1 VVTPKYKYLK
11 SYLTDRPYMQP
22 TYKDSWSV
30 TKKFRKMMAA
40 GEMNETQLLLFGPD
54 RSPEEFYALAND
66 PHEINNRANDP
77 AHADALK
84 HHREILKNWIKVTG
98 DKGQDP
104 ESDIGIICNLK
115 RWGDKCVNPEYD
127 KLRNQVTK

>member
-1 VVTPKYKYLK
+1 
-11 SYLTDRPYMQP
+11 MQP

-40 GEMNETQLLLFGPD
+40 GEMNETQLLFFDPD
-54 RSPEEFYALAND
+54 RSPEEFYGLAND
-66 PHEINNRANDP
+66 PHEFNNLANDP

-84 HHREILKNWIKVTG
+84 HHREILKSWIKVTG
-98 DKGQDP
+98 DKGQAP
-104 ESDIGIICNLK
+104 ESDIGISCNLK